1 MNGLISRITPVS
13 SLWAPQLL
21 HSFLEAND
29 ASYWHLCSAPR
40 AGLQV
45 FGDRGTAA
53 SPMSHVDFIP
63 CKIFTGETLVRRF
76 GTCLSP
82 QYLELQD
89 IRYIFNLIQI

>member
-1 MNGLISRITPVS
+1 MNGLISRITPVT

-21 HSFLEAND
+21 YIFLEAND

-53 SPMSHVDFIP
+53 SPMSHVDFMS
-63 CKIFTGETLVRRF
+63 CKLLRF

-89 IRYIFNLIQI
+89 IRHIFDLIQI